1 MPRGSRST
9 IFIKAAVSIAETNLM
24 EVRVRKVLL
33 ALLLAS
39 AAPALAACAS
49 GSSGGQAAQWILENE
64 AEKQRLNDAGFPQFV
79 GST

>member
-1 MPRGSRST
+1 MEARLR
-9 IFIKAAVSIAETNLM
+9 KALI
-24 EVRVRKVLL
+24 

-39 AAPALAACAS
+39 AASSLAACTS
-49 GSSGGQAAQWILENE
+49 GSGGGQAAKWIMENE